1 MKVYISV
8 DIEGITGVTD
18 WDETELGHGEHIWA
32 REQMT
37 KETIA
42 ACEAAIEAGATE
54 IVVKDAHDSARNLDI
69 SKLPKGVQ
77 VIRGWASSPE
87 SMMAGIDE
95 SYDATIFVGYHSA
108 AGDDGNPLAHTM
120 NSSKATYIKINGE
133 LASEF
138 WMNSLVSAY
147 YKVPVVFLSGDKML
161 CEKSKKLVPNLEIVA
176 VKTGIGD
183 ATFNMHPSLAC
194 ESIKEGVIKGLK
206 NRDKCQVET
215 PEELKLEIRFRRH
228 QDAKRA
234 SYYPGVKQIDA
245 HTIEYMAKDIEDLM
259 IARMFIL

>member
-8 DIEGITGVTD
+8 DIEGITGVTS
-18 WDETELGHGEHIWA
+18 WNETELGHSEHLWA
-32 REQMT
+32 REQMV

-42 ACEAAIEAGATE
+42 ACEGAMEAGARE
-54 IVVKDAHDSARNLDI
+54 IIVKDAHDSARNLDI

-95 SYDATIFVGYHSA
+95 SFDATIFVGYHSA
-108 AGDDGNPLAHTM
+108 GGLDGNPLAHTM
-120 NSSKATYIKINGE
+120 NSTKATYIKINGE
-133 LASEF
+133 IASEF

-147 YKVPVVFLSGDKML
+147 YQVPVVFLSGDKML
-161 CEKSKKLVPNLEIVA
+161 CDDSIKLVENMETIA
-176 VKTGIGD
+176 VKTGVGD
-183 ATFNMHPSLAC
+183 ATFNMHPEEAC
-194 ESIKEGVIKGLK
+194 QAIKAGVVKGLK
-206 NRDKCQVET
+206 NKDKCQVEI
-215 PEELKLEIRFRRH
+215 PDEFKLEIRFNRH

-245 HTIEYMAKDIEDLM
+245 HTIEYMAKDIQDMM
-259 IARMFIL
+259 IARMFVL